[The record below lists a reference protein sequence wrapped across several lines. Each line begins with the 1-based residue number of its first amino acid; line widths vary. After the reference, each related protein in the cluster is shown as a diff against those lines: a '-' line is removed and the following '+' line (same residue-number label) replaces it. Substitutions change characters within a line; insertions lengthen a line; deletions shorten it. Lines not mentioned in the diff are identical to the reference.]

1 MRKKIREFEAVVYLY
16 LGLIY
21 DFVVTKDCA
30 FLDSASEILEY
41 MKSKHT
47 PSIPIDIYEE
57 DVLACYFFDIIDE
70 MEDYILHLDMEARR
84 VFLSQCTR
92 FLYLETYKDM
102 KETDK
107 KNDIIRTL
115 NGDHQMAI
123 GLIGDY
129 FSTIRMYIIDFGLK
143 DILNNIPEDRYNI
156 LMSLPDPT
164 YINGKLIEL
173 RDETKGYK
181 TLPSTYRRAAVMAL
195 IDKSGLC
202 KNIDKTK
209 KAEFVEAVVGG
220 NINAKPKDT
229 VSYKTPTK
237 EAQNEAKKLLET
249 IGIYI

>member
-92 FLYLETYKDM
+92 FLCLETYKDM

-181 TLPSTYRRAAVMAL
+181 TLPSTYRRAAVMEL
-195 IDKSGLC
+195 INKSGLC
-202 KNIDKTK
+202 KNIDKTR
-209 KAEFVEAVVGG
+209 KAKFIEAVVGG
-220 NINAKPKDT
+220 NINANPKDT
-229 VSYKTPTK
+229 VSYKKPTK
-237 EAQNEAKKLLET
+237 EAQEEAKKLLKG
-249 IGIYI
+249 IGVNI

>member
-1 MRKKIREFEAVVYLY
+1 MRKKIREFEDIVYLY

-21 DFVVTKDCA
+21 DIVVTKDYA
-30 FLDSASEILEY
+30 FLDSATEILEY

-57 DVLACYFFDIIDE
+57 DALACYFFDIIDE

-84 VFLSQCTR
+84 VFLAQCIR
-92 FLYLETYKDM
+92 SLYLETYKDM

-181 TLPSTYRRAAVMAL
+181 TLPSTYRRAAVMEL
-195 IDKSGLC
+195 INKSGLC
-202 KNIDKTK
+202 KNIDKTR
-209 KAEFVEAVVGG
+209 KAKFIEAVVGG
-220 NINAKPKDT
+220 NINANPKDT
-229 VSYKTPTK
+229 VSYKKPTK
-237 EAQNEAKKLLET
+237 EAQEEAKKLLKG
-249 IGIYI
+249 IGVNI